1 MSSQQPDIE
10 SLLRMALRP
19 VDPPDSLSEKLEEDL
34 QRIVDISTDEIDS
47 WQADALHDPRTWVKP
62 AAAVAVGTVA
72 AGAVAVLGVTSRR
85 RRSQPKGADPVRFL
99 GEAATTISREI
110 QRRTRG

>member
-1 MSSQQPDIE
+1 VSSQQPDIE

-19 VDPPDSLSEKLEEDL
+19 VEPPDTLADRLGEDL
-34 QRIVDISTDEIDS
+34 QRIVDISSDEIDS

-62 AAAVAVGTVA
+62 AAAVAAGTIA
-72 AGAVAVLGVTSRR
+72 AGAVAVLGVSSRR
-85 RRSQPKGADPVRFL
+85 RRSQPKGADPVKFL

-110 QRRTRG
+110 QRRARG

>member
-10 SLLRMALRP
+10 TLLRMALRP
-19 VDPPDSLSEKLEEDL
+19 VEPPDTLAEKLEGDL
-34 QRIVDISTDEIDS
+34 QRIVDLSSDELDS

-62 AAAVAVGTVA
+62 AAAVAAGTLA
-72 AGAVAVLGVTSRR
+72 AGAVAILGVSSRR
-85 RRSQPKGADPVRFL
+85 RRAQPKGADPVRFL